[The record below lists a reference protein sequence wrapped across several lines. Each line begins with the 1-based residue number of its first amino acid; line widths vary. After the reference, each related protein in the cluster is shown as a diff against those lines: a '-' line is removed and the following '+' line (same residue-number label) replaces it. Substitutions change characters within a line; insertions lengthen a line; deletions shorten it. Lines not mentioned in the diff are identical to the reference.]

1 MGEILKEKRECKFH
15 FYFARL
21 NKIICL
27 AEGGAKMSDMVFEGV
42 SAKDLSGI
50 YSEIAEEFDMDTAYR
65 IYQCFKGLQLTF
77 PFRFYSSD
85 CLHQHVI
92 AEYNGS
98 NVKQIAKKYGFS
110 ERRIR
115 QIIASK
121 RNLHKTKE
129 ESEKVRTACCKN
141 GT

>member
-1 MGEILKEKRECKFH
+1 
-15 FYFARL
+15 
-21 NKIICL
+21 
-27 AEGGAKMSDMVFEGV
+27 MSDMVFEGV

-77 PFRFYSSD
+77 PLRFYSSD